1 MAWHAR
7 LDDRGLVG
15 GWVSELFA
23 SGWTNLNSRPPL
35 PLPESQ
41 PGKADRRLRPGQ
53 LYTPPP
59 PGPGIAPESVGDLEA
74 WRRLIENAA
83 ETDASLPG
91 RLTRAFRGMS
101 PLLAAAICSGLQ
113 EQDTSAADWQRAWDR
128 WRVWVDKAREGSLLP
143 GPDWLWSLAGQDHE
157 HDVKSAAAPQQLL
170 FNVHEAV
177 QQRHTLLTPTAPS
190 AEDRFAKVRRGLLC
204 DTLLLAYAR
213 VSSLR
218 VEGVTHRM
226 PAHTHATACRRKRQ
240 QQLHSSRLL
249 CGL

>member
-143 GPDWLWSLAGQDHE
+143 GPDWRWSLAGQDHE

-177 QQRHTLLTPTAPS
+177 QQRHTLLTPTASS
-190 AEDRFAKVRRGLLC
+190 AEDRFAKVRQGLPC
-204 DTLLLAYAR
+204 GVVLLANGRA
-213 VSSLR
+213 
-218 VEGVTHRM
+218 
-226 PAHTHATACRRKRQ
+226 
-240 QQLHSSRLL
+240 
-249 CGL
+249 